1 MARRLAAADI
11 GSNTVHLLVASVG
24 SGRVRRIRNDSDWIG
39 LGESVSREGR
49 ISEFTQG
56 TLISSLL
63 NFQAISAS
71 HKAEAL
77 YVLATEA
84 VRSASNGEA
93 VLAEIQRRTGLEV
106 QVISGERE
114 AVLGLRGALIDTRP
128 AEHFA
133 FAEVGGGS
141 AQLASCD
148 GRQVTDEMSLPI
160 GTGRLTAMFS
170 LEFPC
175 RPPSLA
181 KVESYVADIVSTFS
195 PTFKPTKLIASG
207 GVARGLVRA
216 LHPDGDRRIHLSELE
231 YLVWATQRLT
241 VEQTSQRFGVKLKRA
256 STLMLGSVIFR
267 QVLDHLSLNEVQ
279 VSEFGVREGALLEIA
294 EGGLILPGLAKV
306 G

>member
-11 GSNTVHLLVASVG
+11 GSNTVHLLVASVT

-49 ISEFTQG
+49 ISEFTQN

-63 NFQAISAS
+63 NFRAIAAS
-71 HKAEAL
+71 HKAEGL
-77 YVLATEA
+77 YVFATEA

-93 VLAEIQRRTGLEV
+93 VLKEIRRQTGLKV

-141 AQLASCD
+141 IQLASCD
-148 GRQVTDEMSLPI
+148 GRVITDEVSLPL
-160 GTGRLTAMFS
+160 GTGRLTALFS
-170 LEFPC
+170 LELPC
-175 RPPSLA
+175 RQ
-181 KVESYVADIVSTFS
+181 ADLQRIQEHVIGTVSPFS
-195 PTFKPTKLIASG
+195 PTFKPSKLIASG

-216 LHPDGDRRIHLSELE
+216 LHPDGERKIHLSELE
-231 YLVWATQRLT
+231 YLMWATQRLT

-256 STLMLGSVIFR
+256 STLMLGSMIFCE
-267 QVLDHLSLNEVQ
+267 VLKHLRLTEVQ
-279 VSEFGVREGALLEIA
+279 VSEYGVREGALLEIA
-294 EGGLILPGLAKV
+294 EGGLNV
-306 G
+306 GSLKAG